1 MKVLAVNKFYHV
13 YGGADRYFFEL
24 GNVLERHGHTVVPF
38 AMQDSANFESPYS
51 KHFVSH
57 VEMFEAASVRE
68 KLRAAGRILYSR
80 EARRSIKRLASEVR
94 PQIAHMHLVYHH
106 LSPSIVPA
114 LRDAGVPIVHTL
126 HDYKPICPAY
136 TMVSNGAICEACK
149 GRRFY
154 SCAVQR
160 CNRGSLAA
168 SVLNSIEMYFHYAMG
183 WYTDMIDRYVCPS
196 DFMRRK
202 MIEFGF
208 PAAQVEHVPNFVD
221 PARYTFEPTDRGY
234 FAYVGRLVSTKGVAT
249 LVKAMSR
256 VRGADLLVVGEGP
269 ERATLEPS
277 APANVKFLGYK
288 SGKELEDLIGG
299 AMFTI
304 LPSEW
309 YENCPMSILE
319 SMARGKP
326 VIGARIGG
334 IPELVHHEETGL
346 LFTSRDADDL
356 AHCLQDLIDHPDKR
370 RRFGAAARDRIVR
383 EYGPETHYERIM
395 AIYADV
401 IAKRTA
407 VAA

>member
-24 GNVLERHGHTVVPF
+24 GNILERNGHSVIPF
-38 AMQDSANFESPYS
+38 SMQGPENLDSPYS
-51 KHFVSH
+51 EHFVSR
-57 VEMFEAASVRE
+57 VEMFEADSVRE

-80 EARRSIKRLASEVR
+80 EARHRMKKLARETK
-94 PQIAHMHLVYHH
+94 PAIAHMHLVYHH

-114 LRDAGVPIVHTL
+114 LREEGVPIVHTL

-136 TMVSNGAICEACK
+136 TMVSNGSICERCK
-149 GRRFY
+149 GQRFY
-154 SCAVQR
+154 ECTLHR

-168 SVLNSIEMYFHYAMG
+168 SLINSVEMYFHYAMG

-196 DFMRRK
+196 DFMRQK

-208 PAAQVEHVPNFVD
+208 PERQVEHVPNFVD
-221 PARYTFEPTDRGY
+221 PDRYTFEASDRGY

-249 LVKAMSR
+249 LVEAMKR
-256 VRGADLLVVGEGP
+256 VHGADLVVVGEGP
-269 ERATLEPS
+269 ERATLEPI
-277 APANVKFLGYK
+277 APPNVKFLGYK

-309 YENCPMSILE
+309 YENCPMSVLE

-326 VIGARIGG
+326 VVGARIGG
-334 IPELVHHEETGL
+334 IPELVRHGETGL
-346 LFTSRDADDL
+346 LFTSRDEEDL
-356 AHCLQDLIDHPDKR
+356 AECLQYMIDRPEKR
-370 RRFGAAARDRIVR
+370 RRFGAAARERIVR
-383 EYGPETHYERIM
+383 EYNPELHYERIM
-395 AIYADV
+395 AIYGDV
-401 IAKRTA
+401 ISKRTS
-407 VAA
+407 AAA

>member
-1 MKVLAVNKFYHV
+1 MKVLADNKFYHV

-24 GNVLERHGHTVVPF
+24 GHVLERHGHTVVPF
-38 AMQDSANFESPYS
+38 SMHDPANLESPYS

-57 VEMFEAASVRE
+57 VEMFEAGSDRE

-80 EARRSIKRLASEVR
+80 DARRRMKNLTREVG
-94 PQIAHMHLVYHH
+94 PDVAHMHLVYHH

-136 TMVSNGAICEACK
+136 TMVSNGSICESCK

-154 SCAVQR
+154 TCTVQR

-168 SVLNSIEMYFHYAMG
+168 SLLNSVEMYFHYAMG
-183 WYTDMIDRYVCPS
+183 WYTEMIDRYVCPS
-196 DFMRRK
+196 DFMRKK

-249 LVKAMSR
+249 LVEAMKQ
-256 VRGADLLVVGEGP
+256 VRGADFLVVGDGP
-269 ERATLEPS
+269 ERAVLEPI

-288 SGKELEDLIGG
+288 SGRELEDLIGG

-326 VIGARIGG
+326 VVGARIGG
-334 IPELVHHEETGL
+334 IPELVQHEETGL
-346 LFTSRDADDL
+346 LFTSRDANDL
-356 AHCLQDLIDHPDKR
+356 AACLQHLIDHPEKR
-370 RRFGAAARDRIVR
+370 RRFGAAARDRILR
-383 EYGPETHYERIM
+383 EYGPETHYDRIM
-395 AIYADV
+395 AIYQDV
-401 IAKRTA
+401 IAKRTS
-407 VAA
+407 AAA